1 MSRLRT
7 LSTPAWRATKPAPM
21 TPAAVPD
28 SSICR
33 QADLPSSAVMTPPF
47 DLVTMASA
55 PTPAC
60 FKAACRA
67 VR

>member
-7 LSTPAWRATKPAPM
+7 LSSPAWRATKPAPM

-55 PTPAC
+55 ATPAWRR
-60 FKAACRA
+60 AVCRA
-67 VR
+67 AR

>member
-1 MSRLRT
+1 
-7 LSTPAWRATKPAPM
+7 M

-33 QADLPSSAVMTPPF
+33 QADLPSSAVMTPPL
-47 DLVTMASA
+47 DLVTIGSA
-55 PTPAC
+55 ATPAC
-60 FKAACRA
+60 FRASCSA